1 MRLLLQRLGGGCRLF
16 HQGRVLLRG
25 LVHVGDGGAH
35 FGNASALLL
44 AGAADLGHDGVH
56 LADAVHHLGHGGPG
70 LLHLAAAAGH
80 LRDGVFNQP
89 FDLFGG
95 LGAAPGQ
102 GAHFA
107 GDDGKTPALFA
118 RPGGFD
124 GSVQRQDIGLKGDTV
139 NHADDGLNLAR
150 CGLNAAHGLHHLADD
165 LPAVGRNV

>member
-1 MRLLLQRLGGGCRLF
+1 MFTWRI
-16 HQGRVLLRG
+16 
-25 LVHVGDGGAH
+25 
-35 FGNASALLL
+35 
-44 AGAADLGHDGVH
+44 

-80 LRDGVFNQP
+80 LRDRVFNQP

-124 GSVQRQDIGLKGDTV
+124 GSVQRQDIGLKGNTV

-165 LPAVGRNV
+165 LPTVGRNV